1 MSETKIAQRIQDAFV
16 LLAVGDTKFLQAAR
30 ASIPPHYFGSD
41 VTFNIIQ
48 LCYNYYDQFQ
58 EAPQQHF
65 KDELAHFLRD
75 KSTEKVDLYLTY
87 LERIKELEPPNT
99 AYVISRINKFVQT
112 KELEKGIFLIAQMA
126 KDGRLEEARNQ
137 MQSMLRVGI
146 VKEEVGLR
154 YLNNNIPTY
163 LLPKGSN
170 EKLMGTGLE
179 PIDKRMVR
187 GLCRTDF
194 ACLLGGYKGKKS
206 WGCIHLGTQG
216 LIHGLK
222 VLHISHELS
231 LEDTEMRYDM
241 SFGGLAS
248 SMSEKVQDVTFEDF
262 NESGETIT
270 TSILQRPTIS
280 DIAAVQSTR
289 KTVGRF
295 GGDLI
300 IRKYPMGS
308 CTMEEIVRY
317 LDYLESFEGFIPD
330 VVINDYIEKM
340 KIPANGQQRDTI
352 NEFYIKTKGIAD
364 DRKHLTITVSQVT
377 RDALRKRKLDQKD
390 FAEDIRKL
398 GNTDMVFAIS
408 QTDEQALENRMMWT
422 VLANRHGA
430 MDFSAIFAQNLD
442 VGQFCINSWPYVPPR
457 RRDRNANASAN
468 VNTAARNQPTGDAS
482 WM

>member
-1 MSETKIAQRIQDAFV
+1 MPEAQIAQRIQDAFV

-30 ASIPPHYFGSD
+30 ASIQPHYFGSD
-41 VTFNIIQ
+41 VTSNIIQ
-48 LCYNYYDQFQ
+48 LCYNYFDQFQ
-58 EAPQQHF
+58 EAPQHHF
-65 KDELAHFLRD
+65 KDELAHFLID
-75 KSTEKVDLYLTY
+75 KSEDKVDLYLSY
-87 LERIKELEPPNT
+87 LERIKKLEPPNT
-99 AYVISRINKFVQT
+99 AYVISRINQFVQT

-154 YLNNNIPTY
+154 YLSNSTPTY
-163 LLPKGSN
+163 LLPGGSN

-179 PIDKRMVR
+179 PIDKRIFR

-194 ACLLGGYKGKKS
+194 VCLLGGYKGKKS

-216 LIHGLK
+216 LINGLK
-222 VLHISHELS
+222 VLHITHELS
-231 LEDTEMRYDM
+231 MEDTEMRYDM
-241 SFGGLAS
+241 SLGGLAS
-248 SMSEKVQDVTFEDF
+248 SMVDKVQDVTFEDF
-262 NESGETIT
+262 NAQGETIS
-270 TSILQRPTIS
+270 TSVLQRPTIS
-280 DIAAVQSTR
+280 DIAAVRSVR
-289 KTVGRF
+289 KTVSRF

-330 VVINDYIEKM
+330 LVINDYIEKM
-340 KIPANGQQRDTI
+340 KIPANGRERDTI

-364 DRKHLTITVSQVT
+364 DRKHLIVTVSQVT
-377 RDALRKRKLDQKD
+377 RDALRKKKLDQKD

-442 VGQFCINSWPYVPPR
+442 AGQFCINSWPYVPPR
-457 RRDRNANASAN
+457 SRDRNTNNAAAVNNAANAQS
-468 VNTAARNQPTGDAS
+468 TGDS
-482 WM
+482 TWM